1 MRFHIVEQVFK
12 VGLESPSRCPL
23 TNLNTLSDLYKTWWT
38 STWSYFT
45 VWTLWNNSS
54 VFFFVWLCDTLDC
67 LCVCERERA
76 YHLFIYHSLM
86 SRSGVQWPVTLC
98 PLIKNNPP
106 LIIHDTWQILMFFR
120 KSLSL
125 CNVSPLQC
133 TQLDA
138 IDSVCTGVQR
148 LFFLCNAVWKRIFLY
163 TSGHEFYDVVLVCVY
178 MCVCSVPVF
187 LSMVSKK
194 KQKQKKLNKT

>member
-23 TNLNTLSDLYKTWWT
+23 TNLNTLSDLYKIWWT

-45 VWTLWNNSS
+45 VWTLWNNSP
-54 VFFFVWLCDTLDC
+54 VFFFFCEIVWYAWLFVC
-67 LCVCERERA
+67 LCARA
-76 YHLFIYHSLM
+76 SGPFVYIPLTYV
-86 SRSGVQWPVTLC
+86 RSGVQWPVTLC

-106 LIIHDTWQILMFFR
+106 LIIHDTWQISMFFW

-187 LSMVSKK
+187 LSMVS
-194 KQKQKKLNKT
+194 